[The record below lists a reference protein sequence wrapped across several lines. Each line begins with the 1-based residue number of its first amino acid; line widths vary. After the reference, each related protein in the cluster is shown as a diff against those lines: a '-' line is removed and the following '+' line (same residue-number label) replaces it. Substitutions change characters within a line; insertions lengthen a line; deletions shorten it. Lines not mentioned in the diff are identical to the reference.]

1 VAICRAPELI
11 SIYAHRQAV
20 PIIEDDD
27 CLMKRFVRWERIEQ
41 WMDAALDRELY
52 LVVSPPDPGSKD
64 CWDRQAAALLEHPPM
79 QLDVVRSSP
88 DVLVARVMRRTDPR
102 SSRWARGGN

>member
-1 VAICRAPELI
+1 MI

-79 QLDVVRSSP
+79 QG
-88 DVLVARVMRRTDPR
+88 
-102 SSRWARGGN
+102 RGAEFAGCSGCASDAPH